1 MISSLYCGYSLAHRK
16 PKKEHLHFENVSWL
30 LVLPFTSLETSFT
43 HVGTQKH
50 ATTCNYH
57 AVYFKRKAEKVKSKF
72 LNEAFH
78 WKPFACKNMKFPSF
92 ASTHKSTK
100 FTVCEEFSCL
110 KVSLSRHV
118 TPLCKLMDL

>member
-1 MISSLYCGYSLAHRK
+1 
-16 PKKEHLHFENVSWL
+16 LHFENFSWL

-43 HVGTQKH
+43 HVGIQKH

-78 WKPFACKNMKFPSF
+78 WKPFACKNMKFRQNMTPDDAVIGLLYRF
-92 ASTHKSTK
+92 TK
-100 FTVCEEFSCL
+100 N
-110 KVSLSRHV
+110 
-118 TPLCKLMDL
+118 